1 MGLDLRV
8 KPPRVNICWVTPFPG
23 GFEMCALIKK
33 ELGFPLE
40 AEREEDWENV
50 VGPNVLTLLLYAISD
65 KLNFVLEMSALSF
78 ICAFICFLPHLF

>member
-1 MGLDLRV
+1 
-8 KPPRVNICWVTPFPG
+8 
-23 GFEMCALIKK
+23 MCALIKN

-50 VGPNVLTLLLYAISD
+50 VGSSVLTLLLNAISD

-78 ICAFICFLPHLF
+78 IPSFICFLPCLF

>member
-8 KPPRVNICWVTPFPG
+8 KPPCVNILLSNPLPR

-40 AEREEDWENV
+40 VEREEDWENF
-50 VGPNVLTLLLYAISD
+50 VGPNVLTLLLYAISV
-65 KLNFVLEMSALSF
+65 KLNFV
-78 ICAFICFLPHLF
+78 

>member
-1 MGLDLRV
+1 MAGPPGEASPCKHLLSNPLR
-8 KPPRVNICWVTPFPG
+8 R

-40 AEREEDWENV
+40 AEREDDWENV

-78 ICAFICFLPHLF
+78 ICSFICFLPHLF